1 MAELFK
7 DFLLEVR
14 PNLKDKQLTYL
25 CERLY
30 NACYKYSMLEETKN
44 QENVKYI
51 KINFLIKKLRHNP
64 DYIDALLQKPPVGGD
79 HNPIRVKPLLYENL
93 QECNTEL
100 ADERNRM
107 HTAVNLETGRGCTN
121 YRCPKC
127 KARNH
132 TEVQVMLRASD
143 EATAIK
149 CTCIECNT
157 IFWH

>member
-1 MAELFK
+1 MTELFRG
-7 DFLLEVR
+7 FLLEVR
-14 PNLKDKQLTYL
+14 PNLNDTQLTYL

-30 NACYKYSMLEETKN
+30 KACYKYSMLEETKN
-44 QENVKYI
+44 QENIKYI

-64 DYIDALLQKPPVGGD
+64 DYIDSLLKESVEKGCNPV
-79 HNPIRVKPLLYENL
+79 RVKPLLYKNL
-93 QECNTEL
+93 QEYNPSL
-100 ADERNRM
+100 IDERSRM
-107 HTAVNLETGRGCTN
+107 HAAVKLETGRGCSN
-121 YRCPKC
+121 YKCPKC